1 VSFPDSKSRGGNT
14 MGFDF
19 PSRHQELSNVS
30 PSSLFAAAVP
40 DQIGCDARKMKLLI
54 KKTDNDGR
62 LALITDFLTTSWI
75 IEVADSSNREE
86 LARKILDADA
96 MVSMNWPTDMPS
108 APRLR
113 LLQLPGAGTDDIAFE
128 SVPAKAAVCNVYEHE
143 IGIAEYILSA
153 MLQWV
158 IGIPRMDAAL
168 RRGQWYGSHLS
179 GPRHDELY
187 GKTVGIIGYGRIG
200 REVAR
205 RARAFGMKV
214 LACSRTPR
222 SSDEFVERV
231 DAMDRLPAVL
241 PASDFVVLALPLEPS
256 TAGVIG
262 TQQLARMKPSAVII
276 NVARG
281 ALIDERAL
289 FEACREKRIGGAVI
303 DTWFKYPAE
312 GHEVAE
318 PSNLPF
324 RELENVIMTPH
335 ASGWTEGLR
344 PRRCKIIAGNLDRL
358 ARGEPLINVVKQPV
372 GSR

>member
-1 VSFPDSKSRGGNT
+1 
-14 MGFDF
+14 
-19 PSRHQELSNVS
+19 
-30 PSSLFAAAVP
+30 
-40 DQIGCDARKMKLLI
+40 MKLLI
-54 KKTDNDGR
+54 KKIDDDGR
-62 LALITDFLTTSWI
+62 LALIPEFLKTSWT
-75 IEVADSSNREE
+75 IEVADSNRDDM
-86 LARKILDADA
+86 ARKLQDADA
-96 MVSMNWPTDMPS
+96 HVSMNWPADMPP

-128 SVPAKAAVCNVYEHE
+128 AVPPQSAVCNVYEHE

-158 IGIPRMDAAL
+158 VGIPRMDAAL

-205 RARAFGMKV
+205 RARAFGMKL

-222 SSDEFVERV
+222 GADEFVERV
-231 DAMDRLPAVL
+231 DGMNHLPDL
-241 PASDFVVLALPLEPS
+241 LQASDFVVLALPLERS
-256 TAGVIG
+256 TIGVIG
-262 TQQLARMKPSAVII
+262 AQQLAGMKSTAVII

-289 FEACREKRIGGAVI
+289 FEACRDKRIGGAAI

-312 GHEVAE
+312 GQLVSE

-324 RELENVIMTPH
+324 RDLENVIMTPH

-344 PRRCKIIAGNLDRL
+344 PRRCRIIAENLDRL
-358 ARGEPLINVVKQPV
+358 ARGEPLVNVVRQPV
-372 GSR
+372 CVK

>member
-1 VSFPDSKSRGGNT
+1 
-14 MGFDF
+14 
-19 PSRHQELSNVS
+19 
-30 PSSLFAAAVP
+30 
-40 DQIGCDARKMKLLI
+40 MKLLI
-54 KKTDNDGR
+54 KNTDNDGR

-75 IEVADSSNREE
+75 IEAADSSNREE

-96 MVSMNWPTDMPS
+96 MVSMNWPTDMPP
-108 APRLR
+108 APSLR

-200 REVAR
+200 HEVAR

-231 DAMDRLPAVL
+231 DAMDRLSVVL

-312 GHEVAE
+312 GYDIAE

-344 PRRCKIIAGNLDRL
+344 PRRCKMIAGNLDRL

>member
-1 VSFPDSKSRGGNT
+1 
-14 MGFDF
+14 
-19 PSRHQELSNVS
+19 
-30 PSSLFAAAVP
+30 
-40 DQIGCDARKMKLLI
+40 MKLLI
-54 KKTDNDGR
+54 KKTDDDGR
-62 LALITDFLTTSWI
+62 LALIPEFLKTSWT
-75 IEVADSSNREE
+75 IEVADGSNRQDMT
-86 LARKILDADA
+86 RKILDADA
-96 MVSMNWPTDMPS
+96 FVSMNWPTDMPP

-128 SVPAKAAVCNVYEHE
+128 FVPAQAAVCNVYEHE

-153 MLQWV
+153 MLQWAV
-158 IGIPRMDAAL
+158 GIPRMDAAL

-187 GKTVGIIGYGRIG
+187 GKTVGLIGYGRIG

-205 RARAFGMKV
+205 RARAFGMRL

-222 SSDEFVERV
+222 GADEFVERV
-231 DAMDRLPAVL
+231 DGMDQLSAL
-241 PASDFVVLALPLEPS
+241 LQGSDFVVLALPLERS
-256 TAGVIG
+256 TIGVIG
-262 TQQLARMKPSAVII
+262 PQQLARMKPTAVII

-289 FEACREKRIGGAVI
+289 FEACRDKRIGGAAI
-303 DTWFKYPAE
+303 DTWFKYPAD
-312 GHEVAE
+312 GGTVAE

-344 PRRCKIIAGNLDRL
+344 PRRCKIIAENLDRL
-358 ARGEPLINVVKQPV
+358 ARGEPLVNVVRQPV
-372 GSR
+372 GGK